1 MVSIDTKR
9 DKDSTQLNIS
19 VSRTVSVT
27 NGANGNLFSRMK
39 GYPMSNSTVPIKE
52 FQLELSDLTYTGH
65 DLVRPESIIA
75 QPDGTLWVS
84 DGRGGITRI
93 NPDGSQQ
100 FYGGLGGEPNGLAM
114 ADDGSL
120 YVANIGTGTI
130 QRLYPD
136 GRTEEFLTEVDG
148 VKVSSANYVY
158 LDSQNRL
165 WMAFSTREPHWWPAA
180 AHPRPD
186 GYIVLLDEKGPRI
199 VADGIYF
206 SNEVRLDAE
215 ERYAYVA
222 ETMKSRIIR
231 YRVQPDG
238 SLTDQEVFGP
248 DGLGIGGFVDGFT
261 FDADGNIWVTT
272 VLRNGVG
279 IITPDGDY
287 HVVFEDARDELLR
300 SFEEKE
306 ASGTAQPTDML
317 MTAGPTLQLITSV
330 TFGGPD
336 LRTAYVGSLGMNRLP
351 TFQSPVPGRPMR
363 HWK

>member
-1 MVSIDTKR
+1 MP
-9 DKDSTQLNIS
+9 

-27 NGANGNLFSRMK
+27 DGANGNLFSLMK
-39 GYPMSNSTVPIKE
+39 GCPMSNSTVPIKE
-52 FQLELSDLTYTGH
+52 FRLDLSDLTYTGH

-75 QPDGTLWVS
+75 QPNGTLWTS

-114 ADDGSL
+114 ADDGSF

-130 QRLYPD
+130 QRLYPN
-136 GRTEEFLTEVDG
+136 GHTEEFLTEVDG

-165 WMAFSTREPHWWPAA
+165 WIAFSTREPHWWPAA

-222 ETMKSRIIR
+222 ETMKSRILR
-231 YRVQPDG
+231 YCVQPDG
-238 SLTDQEVFGP
+238 SLTNREVFGP

-279 IITPDGDY
+279 IIMPDGDY

-317 MTAGPTLQLITSV
+317 DRKSV
-330 TFGGPD
+330 
-336 LRTAYVGSLGMNRLP
+336 V
-351 TFQSPVPGRPMR
+351 
-363 HWK
+363 